1 MFRANRKDFPTEDF
15 LSRVAGS
22 SGTGVFR
29 EGDYEIHLRGG
40 RVVGTFYLGF
50 PTPPVW
56 VAAALLFPGEGEYT
70 FTPEAPL
77 EGGKGL
83 PIASFLLEG
92 ALALEEVKALAHPA
106 RLVFVPGRAFS
117 APPSLSHL
125 LPLASLI
132 PLLPGFEAAAI
143 LAESR
148 SFVLERRGRVLVL
161 KRTGSVWPL

>member
-1 MFRANRKDFPTEDF
+1 MFRANRKDFPTGDF
-15 LSRVAGS
+15 LSRVAES
-22 SGTGVFR
+22 SRTGVFR

-40 RVVGTFYLGF
+40 RLVGTFYLGF

-56 VAAALLFPGEGEYT
+56 VAAALLFP
-70 FTPEAPL
+70 EAPL

-83 PIASFLLEG
+83 PITSFLLEG
-92 ALALEEVKALAHPA
+92 AFALEEVKALAHPD

-125 LPLASLI
+125 FPLASLI